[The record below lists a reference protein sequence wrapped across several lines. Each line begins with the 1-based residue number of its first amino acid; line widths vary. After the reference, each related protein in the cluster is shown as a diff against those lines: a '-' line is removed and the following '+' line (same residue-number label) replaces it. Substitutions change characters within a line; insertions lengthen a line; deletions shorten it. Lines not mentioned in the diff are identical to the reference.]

1 MLFLGGLQCGCKL
14 CEWGDSTLKCLKR
27 VFLSLGA
34 FLSDGLQKQK
44 QNREVGLFN
53 RGGGGGRSIFC
64 RGRFFICPVVVFPCE
79 VCGFVPTNNR
89 KQQTKIENWRS

>member
-1 MLFLGGLQCGCKL
+1 VDQGTHVSEDPSGINPDTM
-14 CEWGDSTLKCLKR
+14 
-27 VFLSLGA
+27 
-34 FLSDGLQKQK
+34 KQM

-53 RGGGGGRSIFC
+53 RGGGGRSIFC

-79 VCGFVPTNNR
+79 RCGFVPTNNR